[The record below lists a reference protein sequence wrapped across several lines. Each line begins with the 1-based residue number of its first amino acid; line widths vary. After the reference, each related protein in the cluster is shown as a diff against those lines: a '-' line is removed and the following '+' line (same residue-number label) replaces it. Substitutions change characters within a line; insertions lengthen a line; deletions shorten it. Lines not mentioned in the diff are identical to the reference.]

1 MRKVRRI
8 KDLKIEEIMTSDV
21 ITVERDTSVK
31 ELKELF
37 ERYDFNAFPVVENQE
52 IVGIVTKL
60 DFLKIF
66 SIGLQFSMTEYWKL
80 FAEKVADVMREAV
93 VTVHPKDTLE
103 KAVEYMVEFK
113 LRSLPVVDGKKLVGI
128 ISRKDVIKHLLAEEG
143 T

>member
-8 KDLKIEEIMTSDV
+8 KDLKIEEFMTRDV
-21 ITVERDTSVK
+21 ITVKRDTSVK

-37 ERYDFNAFPVVENQE
+37 ERHDFNAFPVVENQE

-93 VTVHPKDTLE
+93 VTVYPKDTLE
-103 KAVEYMVEFK
+103 KAVDYMVEFK
-113 LRSLPVVDGKKLVGI
+113 LRSLPVVDNKKLVGI